1 MRSLVR
7 WRRSLT
13 GLGVDFGSSGVK
25 AVALSSDGSGL
36 TLLGAGREALEP
48 GAVQD
53 GAIRDPDAVGAALG
67 RLLARLGVRCRLVA
81 LAIGGSSVLVKR
93 FPAPAEAAQS
103 AEAIR
108 SGKAGDGFRDLVA
121 REAARHVPF
130 HLESLEFDYEGPL
143 PALAEPAP
151 GEPARRERGAIVFG
165 AAPRETVDNHCRA
178 VTTAGR
184 QVTRIELEPYALYAA
199 AGFST
204 SLTSPDREPGAL
216 AIVEIGASRAG
227 VHVFGGSPPPHRLI
241 RDNPSARDPG
251 AGASAPADLL
261 ASIPAPGAG
270 AREVDRPPLDAPP
283 QLEPA
288 GRAGHS
294 ERQET
299 GWPGRPTDD
308 AAVFW
313 NRIVA
318 TVREALREADP
329 RGGVRLCVSGGGAG
343 LPGMRVRLEELEL
356 GNPVVLDPL
365 GQLGS
370 RDREPAFS
378 VAAGL
383 AYQQILD
390 LTGPA
395 NGGRS

>member
-1 MRSLVR
+1 MRSLFG
-7 WRRSLT
+7 WKRSLT

-25 AVALSSDGSGL
+25 AVALSSDRSGL

-53 GAIRDPDAVGAALG
+53 GAIQDPDAVGAALG
-67 RLLARLGVRCRLVA
+67 RLLVRLGVRCRLVA

-93 FPAPAEAAQS
+93 FPAPAEAV
-103 AEAIR
+103 R
-108 SGKAGDGFRDLVA
+108 SGKAGDGFRDVVA

-165 AAPRETVDNHCRA
+165 AAPRETVDNHCRS
-178 VTTAGR
+178 VTAAGR
-184 QVTRIELEPYALYAA
+184 QVTRIELEPYALYSA
-199 AGFST
+199 AGFMT

-241 RDNPSARDPG
+241 PGNHSAPDPG
-251 AGASAPADLL
+251 AGAGAPADLL

-270 AREVDRPPLDAPP
+270 AREVDRPPLDAAP
-283 QLEPA
+283 QFEPA

-299 GWPGRPTDD
+299 GWPERPAND
-308 AAVFW
+308 ADVFW

-343 LPGMRVRLEELEL
+343 LPGMCARLEKLEL
-356 GNPVVLDPL
+356 GEPLVLDPL

-370 RDREPAFS
+370 RDKEPAFS

-390 LTGPA
+390 LTGPE
-395 NGGRS
+395 NGRRS

>member
-1 MRSLVR
+1 M
-7 WRRSLT
+7 T

-67 RLLARLGVRCRLVA
+67 RLLARLGVRCRLVS

-103 AEAIR
+103 AEAIQ

-143 PALAEPAP
+143 PALAELAP

-204 SLTSPDREPGAL
+204 SLISPDREPGAL

-227 VHVFGGSPPPHRLI
+227 VHVFGGSPPPPRLI
-241 RDNPSARDPG
+241 RDNPSAPDPG
-251 AGASAPADLL
+251 AGAGAPADLL

-270 AREVDRPPLDAPP
+270 AREVDRPPLDAAP
-283 QLEPA
+283 QLESA

-308 AAVFW
+308 ADVFW

-343 LPGMRVRLEELEL
+343 LPGMGARLEELEL
-356 GNPVVLDPL
+356 GKPVVLDPL

-378 VAAGL
+378 VATGL

-395 NGGRS
+395 NGRRS

>member
-1 MRSLVR
+1 M
-7 WRRSLT
+7 T
-13 GLGVDFGSSGVK
+13 GFGVDFGSSGVK

-53 GAIRDPDAVGAALG
+53 GAIRDPDPVGAALG
-67 RLLARLGVRCRLVA
+67 RLLARLGIRGRRVA
-81 LAIGGSSVLVKR
+81 LSIGGSSVLVKR
-93 FPAPAEAAQS
+93 FPAPAEAAL
-103 AEAIR
+103 
-108 SGKAGDGFRDLVA
+108 SGKPGDGFRDAVA

-178 VTTAGR
+178 VTAAGR
-184 QVTRIELEPYALYAA
+184 EVTRIELEPYALYAA
-199 AGFST
+199 AGFTT

-227 VHVFGGSPPPHRLI
+227 VHVFGGSPPPNRLI
-241 RDNPSARDPG
+241 RGNHSAPDPG
-251 AGASAPADLL
+251 AGAGAPADLL

-270 AREVDRPPLDAPP
+270 AREVDRPPLDAAP
-283 QLEPA
+283 QFAPA

-299 GWPGRPTDD
+299 DWPGRPTDD
-308 AAVFW
+308 ADVFW

-318 TVREALREADP
+318 TAREALREADP

-343 LPGMRVRLEELEL
+343 LPGMRARLEELEL
-356 GNPVVLDPL
+356 GKPVVLDPL

-370 RDREPAFS
+370 RDGEPAFS

-390 LTGPA
+390 LMGPA
-395 NGGRS
+395 NGRRS